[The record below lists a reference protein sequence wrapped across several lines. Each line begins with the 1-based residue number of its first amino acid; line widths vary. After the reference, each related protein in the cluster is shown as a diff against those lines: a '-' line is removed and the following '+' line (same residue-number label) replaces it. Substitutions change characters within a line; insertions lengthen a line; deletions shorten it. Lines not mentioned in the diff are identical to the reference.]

1 MRVTRFS
8 LAGVLLYA
16 CFVAA
21 QNSPGIP
28 SPSVADAGALDGSTY
43 TNRLLDFSFAL
54 PTGWEPRQDLA
65 HELRDGSFVL
75 LVADRENET
84 PYRDRLLIISDIAA
98 RYPSLSLSGYVHKLA
113 ESWHTQGSEILHQG
127 LDEDVGSQHFYRVD
141 YADPSGPAVLYKTFI
156 ATQRRGFFLSWTFVV
171 QRKEQLTELVQ
182 SLHHSVV
189 FRGENTPITGVIS
202 SHPVQPPDP
211 SKPLKVRVS
220 ESVSQALI
228 KTAVQPTYPPEARKQ
243 HVEGT
248 VLMTAD
254 ISEAGDVENVRL
266 ISGDPLLAPAAL
278 TAVKEWKYTPYLL
291 NGRAAKVETQVTV
304 IFTLQP
310 D

>member
-1 MRVTRFS
+1 MPWCRACGRRQPRPIQQQENAPSVSVRSRSTRGAVLFAHNQLARLLPRTKTSRMRVTRFS

-84 PYRDRLLIISDIAA
+84 PYRDRLLIIADIAA

-202 SHPVQPPDP
+202 SHPVQPPRP
-211 SKPLKVRVS
+211 F
-220 ESVSQALI
+220 
-228 KTAVQPTYPPEARKQ
+228 
-243 HVEGT
+243 
-248 VLMTAD
+248 
-254 ISEAGDVENVRL
+254 
-266 ISGDPLLAPAAL
+266 
-278 TAVKEWKYTPYLL
+278 
-291 NGRAAKVETQVTV
+291 ETNKSSR
-304 IFTLQP
+304 F
-310 D
+310 